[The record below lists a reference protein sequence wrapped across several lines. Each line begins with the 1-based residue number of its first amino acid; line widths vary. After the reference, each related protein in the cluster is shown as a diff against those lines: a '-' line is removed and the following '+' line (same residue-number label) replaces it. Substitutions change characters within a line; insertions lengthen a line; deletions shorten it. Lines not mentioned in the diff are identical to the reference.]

1 MTQDRRYGPQI
12 DPGADKHGVA
22 ADAVDQYNI
31 AVRQGDKKCVQVGLV
46 AAAYLQ
52 AKNESEYIDWK
63 DIETHVAAM
72 PTYPDDMTRR
82 AKQERSGDLVGVYQ
96 GAADS

>member
-72 PTYPDDMTRR
+72 PTYPDDMRRR